1 MFVTVRLTTDS
12 LFSLALLIYVFNEN
26 NKRQLDKVNN
36 FYYYLVKLINF
47 TRTIMTTISA
57 QVSDELYKSLNDIAK
72 QLHRSSSYIIREAIT
87 SYIEEIKEDIED
99 TNDAIKILAMN
110 NPSRSL
116 EEVIKDLG
124 LENELDD

>member
-12 LFSLALLIYVFNEN
+12 LFNLALLIYVFNEN
-26 NKRQLDKVNN
+26 NKRELDKVNN

-47 TRTIMTTISA
+47 TRTFMTTISA
-57 QVSDELYKSLNDIAK
+57 QVSDELYKSLNDVAK

-116 EEVIKDLG
+116 EEVIKDLV

>member
-12 LFSLALLIYVFNEN
+12 LFNLALLIYVFNEN
-26 NKRQLDKVNN
+26 NKRELDKVNN

-47 TRTIMTTISA
+47 TRTFMTTISA
-57 QVSDELYKSLNDIAK
+57 QVSDELYKSLNDVAK

-124 LENELDD
+124 LENKLDD

>member
-12 LFSLALLIYVFNEN
+12 LFNLALLIYVFNEN

-36 FYYYLVKLINF
+36 CYYYLVKLINF
-47 TRTIMTTISA
+47 TRTFMTTISA
-57 QVSDELYKSLNDIAK
+57 QVSDELYKSLNDVAK

>member
-12 LFSLALLIYVFNEN
+12 LFNLALLIYVFNEN
-26 NKRQLDKVNN
+26 NKRELDKVNN

-47 TRTIMTTISA
+47 TRTFMTTISA
-57 QVSDELYKSLNDIAK
+57 QVSDELYKSLNDVAK

>member
-12 LFSLALLIYVFNEN
+12 LFNLALLIYVFNEN
-26 NKRQLDKVNN
+26 NKRELDKVNN

-47 TRTIMTTISA
+47 TRTFMTTISA
-57 QVSDELYKSLNDIAK
+57 QVSDELYKSLNEIAK

>member
-12 LFSLALLIYVFNEN
+12 LFNLALLIYVFNEN

-47 TRTIMTTISA
+47 TRTFMTTISA
-57 QVSDELYKSLNDIAK
+57 QVSDELYKSLNDVAK

>member
-12 LFSLALLIYVFNEN
+12 LFNLALLIYVFNEN
-26 NKRQLDKVNN
+26 NKRELDKVNN

-47 TRTIMTTISA
+47 TRTFMTTISA
-57 QVSDELYKSLNDIAK
+57 HVSDELYKSLNDVAK

-124 LENELDD
+124 LENELDN

>member
-1 MFVTVRLTTDS
+1 
-12 LFSLALLIYVFNEN
+12 
-26 NKRQLDKVNN
+26 
-36 FYYYLVKLINF
+36 
-47 TRTIMTTISA
+47 MTTISA
-57 QVSDELYKSLNDIAK
+57 QVSDELYKSLNDVAK

-99 TNDAIKILAMN
+99 TNYAINILAMN

>member
-1 MFVTVRLTTDS
+1 MLLTVRLTTDS
-12 LFSLALLIYVFNEN
+12 LFNLALLIYVFNEN
-26 NKRQLDKVNN
+26 NKRELDKVNN

-47 TRTIMTTISA
+47 TRTFMTTISA
-57 QVSDELYKSLNDIAK
+57 QVSDELYKSLNDVAK